1 MTFITCKTV
10 CEREKIRLKQENWK
24 SEQIEQTAMS
34 PCVPV
39 VAMRGWNLN
48 LCTYAIQLTGV
59 HTLSTYQINQLNF

>member
-1 MTFITCKTV
+1 M

-48 LCTYAIQLTGV
+48 LCTYAIQLNWRTHALHV
-59 HTLSTYQINQLNF
+59 PDKSIEFVK